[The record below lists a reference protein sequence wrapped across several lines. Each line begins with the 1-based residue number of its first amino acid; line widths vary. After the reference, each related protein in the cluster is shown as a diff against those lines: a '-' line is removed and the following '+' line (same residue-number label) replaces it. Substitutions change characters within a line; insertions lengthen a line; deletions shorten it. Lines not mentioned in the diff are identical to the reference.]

1 MKDKIPGLS
10 IFRRQN
16 RSSADMS
23 KTDKSKYY
31 TYNSYSGKTRI
42 VLALL
47 SIIPFILIIYLF
59 FYGKVELM
67 DTVSVFLFSALA
79 LFSILTGFSLLRK
92 SAEQLVALSRETGN
106 LEVDE
111 RTAPIEIQ
119 ADQELSD
126 IANNFNAILQKLKVA
141 NRDIKEQSVQLMTY
155 ANDLSQS
162 YLRIKQE
169 EEIRNRLSRYVGE
182 ELVERLMNS
191 SDGMPIENERRTV
204 TILFADIRSFTTL
217 TERMEAEELIS
228 MLNQY
233 FSIMVNIVFDHGG
246 ILDKFVGDLLM
257 AVFGIIPS
265 ANESAVNAINAALAM
280 QSAIKKLMQER
291 AEENKEVFEVGIGIN
306 TGSTIVGNV
315 GSANRMDYT
324 VIGDSVNVASRFEK
338 LARGGEI
345 IIGEQTFQLVQ
356 NRFQLKKKGQLRLR
370 NKTEPIKCYN
380 VVSDKI
386 P

>member
-1 MKDKIPGLS
+1 
-10 IFRRQN
+10 
-16 RSSADMS
+16 MS